1 MTAQADLQAV
11 FGEYEQLLTALREAT
26 FELDLADFSEGTD
39 AERSA
44 HRADIKTR
52 CDGLAEQTSRL
63 REKILALGKRAADSR
78 ER

>member
-1 MTAQADLQAV
+1 MPRHSDLEGI
-11 FGEYEQLLTALREAT
+11 FTEYEQLLTALREAT